1 MVPPGSRISVTPPR
15 VCMISRLTRVSWAV
29 GTEAASIFKRRSP
42 SINSFPVAP
51 PAKPI
56 HFGFAPK
63 AWSAM
68 ATCAAL
74 PPGVR
79 WTSEARLT
87 RPTWNS
93 SSTSR
98 VSIAGF
104 KLTQKKAA
112 SWPRES
118 ASGLFIGGILF
129 RPRRCVAEARVD
141 GADVRGPV
149 GLQPFLKRLRS
160 ATDKDAYAVLPGG
173 ASTKSAAKVHASFGG
188 KLESFVE
195 RWIADA
201 RGEKQEGL
209 RGRFR
214 GAAKK
219 IESVFAAVDERS
231 VRSRRTLNMNHG
243 YGDSNFQDIDTI
255 AGQRELL
262 HGA

>member
-15 VCMISRLTRVSWAV
+15 VSMISRLTRVSWAV
-29 GTEAASIFKRRSP
+29 GTEAASILKRRSP

-63 AWSAM
+63 AWSAI

-93 SSTSR
+93 SNTSR

-129 RPRRCVAEARVD
+129 RPRRGVAEARVD
-141 GADVRGPV
+141 GADVRDAV

-160 ATDKDAYAVLPGG
+160 AADKDAYAVLPGG
-173 ASTKSAAKVHASFGG
+173 APAKHAAKMHARFGR

-195 RWIADA
+195 HAIADA
-201 RGEKQEGL
+201 CGEKQKGFC
-209 RGRFR
+209 GRFR

-219 IESVFAAVDERS
+219 FESILAAVDEHS
-231 VRSRRTLNMNHG
+231 VIGRGTLNISHG
-243 YGDSNFQDIDTI
+243 YGRSN
-255 AGQRELL
+255 L
-262 HGA
+262 